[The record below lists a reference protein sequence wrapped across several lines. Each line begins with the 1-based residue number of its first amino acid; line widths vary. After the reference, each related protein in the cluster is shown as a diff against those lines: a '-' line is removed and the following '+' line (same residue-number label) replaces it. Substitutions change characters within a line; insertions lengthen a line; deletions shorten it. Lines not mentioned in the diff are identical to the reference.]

1 MKKNRKGFTLIET
14 LLVSTFVIGTL
25 VYLFVQFSNIKAVY
39 DTSFKRDMIPDLYYV
54 QNINLYLSKTNISTI
69 LTSLEQNNYVEI
81 QDCTFT
87 EESYC
92 SHLMEIANVKKAI
105 VVKDD
110 VTALQEELQNATTNP
125 FSETMYQYILNLSTY
140 GLDAIR
146 VIVEFNNGSVASLLM

>member
-1 MKKNRKGFTLIET
+1 MKKIERGFTLIET

-25 VYLFVQFSNIKAVY
+25 VYLFVQFSNIKSVY

-54 QNINLYLSKTNISTI
+54 QNINTYLSSINMSGIITTLN
-69 LTSLEQNNYVEI
+69 QNNYVEL

-87 EESYC
+87 DDSYC
-92 SHLMEIANVKKAI
+92 AHLMEMANVKKAI
-105 VVKDD
+105 AVKDD
-110 VTALQEELQNATTNP
+110 LRNLQTELRNATTNP

-146 VIVEFNNGSVASLLM
+146 VIVEFNNGSIASLLI